1 MGDLNTLWQSVNR
14 IGPGISKQAV
24 RQASHGPCIPLQ
36 LGLGERAQPSGSWGG
51 DTGDMRPPSS
61 RGATASP
68 PGTSTRALL
77 CCLGKELR
85 AGAGASR
92 RVGLRLL
99 RFATSS
105 AKPLRKGTLDAQG
118 FWVEK
123 VRMSHIG
130 AVLSI
135 HTPNFT

>member
-24 RQASHGPCIPLQ
+24 RQASHGPCVPLQ
-36 LGLGERAQPSGSWGG
+36 LGLGERAQPSGSWGR
-51 DTGDMRPPSS
+51 DTRDTRPPSS

-68 PGTSTRALL
+68 RGTSTCTAL
-77 CCLGKELR
+77 GR
-85 AGAGASR
+85 SF
-92 RVGLRLL
+92 VQGLEPPDGSVCVC
-99 RFATSS
+99 FTAMSS
-105 AKPLRKGTLDAQG
+105 AKPLRKGALDAWG

-130 AVLSI
+130 AVPSI